1 MKVKASF
8 NKVVTAEEAKR
19 LIGVAAEVKP
29 VYPVV
34 PADDE
39 IGVLTA
45 MRQELANGR
54 TGDFAIHHYWVCE
67 DGTFVLALCYHSGK
81 SGNVESIQ
89 VYIDIDYIT
98 LECRFTI
105 DIDCE
110 TTRGA
115 FRERVRPV
123 LEKFGVHPKEF
134 ELRIL
139 ETSAGAEQDDRRG
152 MLMPWYMTKG
162 EYAVA
167 LVENRI
173 DGISAAEQIQFV
185 TELIKEATD
194 AEREAQFVEDN
205 YPNWV
210 KEFRSG
216 LDGKVLFVPSM
227 ELITDDLFTPGTN
240 SELS

>member
-8 NKVVTAEEAKR
+8 NKVVTTEEAKY
-19 LIGVAAEVKP
+19 LMSIAAGIKP
-29 VYPVV
+29 VYPAI

-39 IGVLTA
+39 IGALAA
-45 MRQELANGR
+45 MKQELANGR
-54 TGDFAIHHYWVCE
+54 ADDFAIHHYWVCE
-67 DGTFVLALCYHSGK
+67 DGTFVLVLGYHTGK
-81 SGNVESIQ
+81 NSSIESID
-89 VYIDIDYIT
+89 VYTNIDYKT
-98 LECRFTI
+98 SECHFTI
-105 DIDCE
+105 NIQCD
-110 TTRGA
+110 TTRDE

-123 LEKFGVHPKEF
+123 LEKFGVHPKEL
-134 ELRIL
+134 ELHIL

-152 MLMPWYMTKG
+152 MVMSWYMTKG

-216 LDGKVLFVPSM
+216 LDGKSLFVPSM
-227 ELITDDLFTPGTN
+227 ELITDDLFTLGTN
-240 SELS
+240 